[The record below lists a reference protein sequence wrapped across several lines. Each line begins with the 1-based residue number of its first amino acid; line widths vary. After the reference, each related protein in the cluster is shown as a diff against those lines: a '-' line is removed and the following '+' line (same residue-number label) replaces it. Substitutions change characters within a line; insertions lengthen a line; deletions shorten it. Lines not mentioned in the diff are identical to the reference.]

1 MKYFPLLVIFLALT
15 LLVIPASGLSMSVQG
30 GSSGGTVKVTLD
42 KPAYVI
48 FRMNNGTP
56 VYTYGQTVYF
66 TPKIPGTLFI
76 EAISGDEKA
85 IDHIT
90 ISKSGRSRSYTPSPD
105 ILPSGVFSKTAHN
118 TGKTYTFDW
127 RTALGALEKAS
138 RMKGFSYKIKETS
151 WGPFVE
157 CIDYSGKEVCAGD
170 VVSTSGWMYW
180 VNYPS
185 SPLPGVSANEYFI
198 KEGDVVTW
206 YFSRNMSE
214 SPDTS
219 PYKITISTG
228 NGFYIQSID
237 MMWSGKGGTVSKK
250 NIFQNT
256 RTPSVSSG
264 FSREIVIYPAVQT
277 GIELPDNISSKT
289 NLTGLKLRAIGP
301 TSKLVR
307 VDLTTANLTANP
319 FYGRDIYSTFD
330 LNLSDGNVSVEV
342 DFRVSKEW
350 LSARNATP
358 DLVTLSRYESGWDD
372 IPIELT
378 GEDWNYYYF
387 KAKIDSFSLFAI
399 TVKWNGFPL
408 SPDDERIVK
417 ALNWLRTIQNY
428 DGGFA
433 NPGEESDI
441 GKTAWAVM
449 AIVSAGQDPH
459 EWKKGGKS
467 PIDYMRATLNESLE
481 KMGTADYARTIL
493 ALISAGEDPRN
504 FSGVDLVDILKTRV
518 RPDGQIG
525 DFIYTTIWGILALNA
540 TGENVTNSVEWLMDH
555 QNDDGGFAWAVGE
568 QSDYDDTAAAIQA
581 LISAG
586 ISAESPVI
594 QNALV
599 YLKTGQNDDGGFR
612 YFGTSASNSAS
623 DSWIIQALVSAGQ
636 NPLSWKK
643 NDISVV
649 DHLLSLQT
657 SEGYFKYTT
666 YQTSNPGYMTV
677 SAIMALLG
685 KPHPIKPLTGNVSI
699 NNPDMNTTPST
710 QKSNETPINESTVI
724 ETPAEKTPPAP
735 TPEETPVTTP
745 EKINTPLPEKTI
757 TPETTPENIQ
767 TQEKTTR
774 KVPFPGILA
783 GIIALTVV
791 LRLRGRV

>member
-1 MKYFPLLVIFLALT
+1 MKYFPLVITFLVLSLLAN
-15 LLVIPASGLSMSVQG
+15 PASGLTMSVQES
-30 GSSGGTVKVTLD
+30 GSSGTVKVTLD

-76 EAISGDEKA
+76 EAISGDERA
-85 IDHIT
+85 TDYIT
-90 ISKSGRSRSYTPSPD
+90 ISKSGKPRSYTPSPD
-105 ILPSGVFSKTAHN
+105 ILPSGVFSKSAYN
-118 TGKTYTFDW
+118 TGKTYTFNW

-170 VVSTSGWMYW
+170 EVSTSGWMYW

-185 SPLPGVSANEYFI
+185 DPLPGVSANEYSI

-214 SPDTS
+214 TPDTS
-219 PYKITISTG
+219 PYKITISIG

-237 MMWSGKGGTVSKK
+237 VMWSGKGSPISKK
-250 NIFQNT
+250 SIYQPEQKVRQSLT
-256 RTPSVSSG
+256 
-264 FSREIVIYPAVQT
+264 FSREIVAYPAVQT
-277 GIELPDNISSKT
+277 IVELPDNISSRT
-289 NLTGLKLRAIGP
+289 NITDLKLKALGP

-307 VDLTTANLTANP
+307 VNLSAVNLTGKP
-319 FYGRDIYSTFD
+319 FYGRDIYSSFD
-330 LNLSDGNVSVEV
+330 LNLSDRNVTLEIN
-342 DFRVSKEW
+342 FRISKEW
-350 LSARNATP
+350 LRERNATP
-358 DLVTLSRYESGWDD
+358 DLVTLSRYESRWED
-372 IPIELT
+372 IPVELT

-387 KAKIDSFSLFAI
+387 KAEIDSFSLFAI

-408 SPDDERIVK
+408 SPDDDRIVK
-417 ALNWLRTIQNY
+417 ALNWLKTIQNY

-433 NPGEESDI
+433 NPGEESEI

-459 EWKKGGKS
+459 DWKKGGKS
-467 PIDYMRATLNESLE
+467 PIDYMRETLNESLG

-493 ALISAGEDPRN
+493 ALISAGENPRN
-504 FSGVDLVDILKTRV
+504 FSGVDLVDILKSKV

-540 TGENVTNSVEWLMDH
+540 SGENVTNSVEWLIDH

-568 QSDYDDTAAAIQA
+568 KSDYDDTAAAIQA

-586 ISAESPVI
+586 VSAESPVI
-594 QNALV
+594 QDALA
-599 YLKTGQNDDGGFR
+599 YLKTGQNEDGGFR

-643 NDISVV
+643 NGISVV
-649 DHLLSLQT
+649 DHLISLQT

-699 NNPDMNTTPST
+699 SNQSMNTTSST
-710 QKSNETPINESTVI
+710 QESNETPGESKVI
-724 ETPAEKTPPAP
+724 ETPPEKPAPTP
-735 TPEETPVTTP
+735 TPEETPLTTP
-745 EKINTPLPEKTI
+745 EKINTPLAEKTI
-757 TPETTPENIQ
+757 TPETTPEKTQ
-767 TQEKTTR
+767 TQEEPAR
-774 KVPFPGILA
+774 KVPSPGIFA
-783 GIIALTVV
+783 GIFALIVA